1 MRLKDLPLLSPFYF
15 HPLTPEETFR
25 LFPQYFREACPCFL
39 ILKETV
45 SLGQEESTDWDPV
58 GLYGLIDRGVDPE
71 TGDHLGEGFLTVF
84 PKFRFRV
91 LNKTFFKALFDHA
104 FTTGF
109 QKVYTWT
116 RWKSW
121 ATVLQRFA
129 SLGITHLESPPPW
142 DTDPTK
148 SWFVKEQP
156 HDQDHDQDQQL
167 LKKKDPKKGGYRH
180 VFRW

>member
-1 MRLKDLPLLSPFYF
+1 MTKLMTKLITHRFIPLS
-15 HPLTPEETFR
+15 PEET
-25 LFPQYFREACPCFL
+25 LKDYPGYFREDITCFL
-39 ILKETV
+39 ILKENQLV
-45 SLGQEESTDWDPV
+45 DLPV

-71 TGDHLGEGFLTVF
+71 TGDRLGEGFLTVF

-104 FTTGF
+104 ITTGF

-129 SLGITHLESPPPW
+129 SLGIKHLESPPPW
-142 DTDPTK
+142 DSDQTK
-148 SWFVKEQP
+148 VWFVKEQP
-156 HDQDHDQDQQL
+156 HDQDQQP
-167 LKKKDPKKGGYRH
+167 LKKKDPKKRGDRH